1 MLNRMN
7 KAKSNDDQQD
17 AVISSSQNTDV
28 AQGYQGNSVLQY
40 IAKLSLK
47 KKAAILAIAI
57 TTLPTFVMGAIAY
70 RVAHK
75 SLDKQIY
82 LSHETT
88 ATKLAEDIN
97 RLMSVSARDIQ
108 TITDSPFFTNSRV
121 NRNTTNSDKRAFLD
135 SFVKS
140 HQAYSSISIF
150 DRNGKLIVQSSDAQQ
165 DNSQNPADLQKI
177 LEKDVAVISQP
188 KNSVINI
195 TAPIKD
201 VVTETTIAVAIF
213 IIPVQFLQGVMQ
225 DYTNSS
231 IQSYLLDSNNKV
243 FFPPKTELFGGEFP
257 GLSDLIQ
264 TQRTNVFT
272 TIHSINQEPKLLS
285 YVSSGTLQGS
295 PGLNW
300 RLILATDT
308 KVAFARQRQLLSTM
322 AIATILLALIL
333 GAIAVWLS
341 QKITKPI
348 LNASGALAKLA
359 QGEFH
364 TRWQS
369 SRQDELGIISQN
381 FNQIA
386 AQLQVLTQQQALSNS
401 SVENSDPT
409 VQMQLIEL
417 VNHVES
423 AAKGDLTVRAEVTA
437 GQIGTI
443 ADFFN
448 SIVENLRDIVTQ
460 VKQTASQVNQAIGA
474 DEAAIHQ
481 LAAETLTQVSEIN
494 RTLDA
499 VDKMTDFMKSVAENA
514 QKAAII
520 ANNAAQS
527 ALRSGAAMDLTVEN
541 ILGLRET
548 VGDTAQK
555 VKRLG
560 ESSQQISHVVSLI
573 NQIATQTNLLAIN
586 ASIEA
591 ARAGEEAQGFV
602 VIAEEV
608 GELAIRSAAATQ
620 EIEEIIANIQRE
632 TNEVVQAMEIGTS
645 QVMSGTEIVAE
656 AKQSLKEILDV
667 SQQIDFLVQSIS
679 HATASQLQTSQ
690 AVSELIQD
698 IAAISERTSNSSSAV
713 SQSLHETVEIS
724 QQLQAS
730 VETFKVN

>member
-1 MLNRMN
+1 MLNWMN
-7 KAKSNDDQQD
+7 KAKSSDNAED
-17 AVISSSQNTDV
+17 AMISSSKNTDV
-28 AQGYQGNSVLQY
+28 QNRSQGNSLLQY

-47 KKAAILAIAI
+47 KKAAILAIAM

-75 SLDKQIY
+75 SLEKQIY
-82 LSHETT
+82 LSHHTT

-97 RLMSVSARDIQ
+97 RLMTVGARDIQ
-108 TITDSPFFTNSRV
+108 TVTNSPFFTNPRV
-121 NRNTTNSDKRAFLD
+121 NKNTTTNDKQEFLD
-135 SFVKS
+135 SLVKAN
-140 HQAYSSISIF
+140 QAYNSISIF
-150 DRNGKLIVQSSDAQQ
+150 DRAGKVIVQSSDAPG
-165 DNSQNPADLQKI
+165 NNGKNPADLQEVI
-177 LEKDVAVISQP
+177 EKDVTVISQP
-188 KNSVINI
+188 QNSVINI

-201 VVTETTIAVAIF
+201 AVTQTTIAVATAR
-213 IIPVQFLQGVMQ
+213 IPVQFLQGVMQ
-225 DYTNSS
+225 DFTTHN
-231 IQSYLLDSNNKV
+231 IQSYLLDNNNKV
-243 FFPPKTELFGGEFP
+243 FFPPKTELLGGEFP
-257 GLSDLIQ
+257 GLTNLI
-264 TQRTNVFT
+264 TTNRTNVFT
-272 TIHSINQEPKLLS
+272 TIHSINQQPKLLS

-300 RLILATDT
+300 RLILATDA
-308 KVAFARQRQLLSTM
+308 KVAFARQRQLFSTM

-348 LNASGALAKLA
+348 FKVNQVLAKLS

-364 TRWQS
+364 TRWHS
-369 SRQDELGIISQN
+369 SRQDELGRMSQN

-386 AQLQVLTQQQALSNS
+386 AQLQVLSQQQALSMMS
-401 SVENSDPT
+401 AENSDPT
-409 VQMQLIEL
+409 VQKQLIEL

-474 DEAAIHQ
+474 DEAAINQ

-560 ESSQQISHVVSLI
+560 ESSQQISRVVSLI

-620 EIEEIIANIQRE
+620 EIEEIIANIHRE

-656 AKQSLKEILDV
+656 AKQSLQEILDV

-698 IAAISERTSNSSSAV
+698 IAAISQRTSNSSSEV